1 MSDLDVG
8 SLFATDETKTIYLAP
23 KSEAH
28 PRGVWVT
35 LKRQL
40 DYGEKVAVEAALV
53 KGLAPEEARQLA
65 TEAEQRGGSRGTILV
80 DTGRQKLLKLAVW
93 IADWNFPGPAGKT
106 VPWPSKPHERLAV
119 VASLG
124 AKAGDWLEEQIDALI
139 AEADAVERADAEE
152 GGPDPLGPSLAVVG
166 RDQT

>member
-1 MSDLDVG
+1 MSDIDVG

-23 KSEAH
+23 ASAAH
-28 PRGVWVT
+28 PKGVWVT

-40 DYGEKVAVEAALV
+40 DYGEKVAVEAAFI
-53 KGLAPEEARQLA
+53 KGLAPQEAEQMAR
-65 TEAEQRGGSRGTILV
+65 EAEQRGGLRSTILV
-80 DTGRQKLLKLAVW
+80 DTGRQKLLKLATW

-106 VPWPSKPHERLAV
+106 VPWPAAPHERLTV

-139 AEADAVERADAEE
+139 AEAEAVDRADAEE

-166 RDQT
+166 REAT

>member
-1 MSDLDVG
+1 MSDIDVG

-23 KSEAH
+23 ASAAH
-28 PRGVWVT
+28 PKGVWVT

-40 DYGEKVAVEAALV
+40 DYGEKVAVEAAFI
-53 KGLAPEEARQLA
+53 KGLAPQ
-65 TEAEQRGGSRGTILV
+65 EAEQMAREAELRGGLRSTILV
-80 DTGRQKLLKLAVW
+80 DTGRQKLLKLATW

-106 VPWPSKPHERLAV
+106 VPWPAAPHERLTV

-139 AEADAVERADAEE
+139 AEAEAVEQADAEE
-152 GGPDPLGPSLAVVG
+152 GGSDPLGPSLAVVG
-166 RDQT
+166 REAT

>member
-1 MSDLDVG
+1 MSDIDVG

-23 KSEAH
+23 ASAAH
-28 PRGVWVT
+28 PKGVWVT

-40 DYGEKVAVEAALV
+40 DYGEKVAVEAAFI
-53 KGLAPEEARQLA
+53 KGLAPQEAEQMAR
-65 TEAEQRGGSRGTILV
+65 EAEQRGGLRSTILV
-80 DTGRQKLLKLAVW
+80 DTGRQKLLKLATW

-106 VPWPSKPHERLAV
+106 VPWPAAPHERLTV

-139 AEADAVERADAEE
+139 AEAEAVERADAEE
-152 GGPDPLGPSLAVVG
+152 GGSDPLGPSLAVVG
-166 RDQT
+166 REAT

>member
-1 MSDLDVG
+1 MSDIDVG
-8 SLFATDETKTIYLAP
+8 NLFATDETTTIYLAP
-23 KSEAH
+23 ASAAH
-28 PRGVWVT
+28 PKGVWVT

-40 DYGEKVAVEAALV
+40 DYGERVAVEAALV
-53 KGLAPEEARQLA
+53 KGLAPDEAAQLA
-65 TEAEQRGGSRGTILV
+65 REAEQRGGRGTILV
-80 DTGRQKLLKLAVW
+80 DTGRQKLLKLATW

-124 AKAGDWLEEQIDALI
+124 AKAGDWLEEQIDKLI
-139 AEADAVERADAEE
+139 AEAEAVEKADAEE

-166 RDQT
+166 HEAT

>member
-1 MSDLDVG
+1 MSDIDVG
-8 SLFATDETKTIYLAP
+8 NLFATDETKTIYLAP
-23 KSEAH
+23 ATPDRPK
-28 PRGVWVT
+28 GVWVT

-40 DYGEKVAVEAALV
+40 DYGEKVAVEAAFIR
-53 KGLAPEEARQLA
+53 GLAPQEAEQMAR
-65 TEAEQRGGSRGTILV
+65 EAEQRGGGRSTILV
-80 DTGRQKLLKLAVW
+80 DTGRQKLLKLATW

-106 VPWPSKPHERLAV
+106 VPWPSKPHERLSV

-139 AEADAVERADAEE
+139 AEAEAVERADAED
-152 GGPDPLGPSLAVVG
+152 GGSDPLGPSLAVVG

>member
-1 MSDLDVG
+1 MSDIDVG

-23 KSEAH
+23 ASAAH
-28 PRGVWVT
+28 PKGIWVT

-40 DYGEKVAVEAALV
+40 DYGEKVAVEAAFI
-53 KGLAPEEARQLA
+53 KGLAPQEAKQMAR
-65 TEAEQRGGSRGTILV
+65 EAEQRGGGRSTILV
-80 DTGRQKLLKLAVW
+80 DTGRQKLLKLATW

-139 AEADAVERADAEE
+139 AEAEAVERADAEE

-166 RDQT
+166 REAT

>member
-1 MSDLDVG
+1 MSDIDVG

-23 KSEAH
+23 ASAAH
-28 PRGVWVT
+28 PKGVWVT

-40 DYGEKVAVEAALV
+40 DYGEKVAVEAAFI
-53 KGLAPEEARQLA
+53 KGLAPQEAEQMA
-65 TEAEQRGGSRGTILV
+65 QEAEQRGGLRSTILV
-80 DTGRQKLLKLAVW
+80 DTGRQKLLKLATW

-106 VPWPSKPHERLAV
+106 VPWPAAPHERLTV

-139 AEADAVERADAEE
+139 AEAEAVERADAEE
-152 GGPDPLGPSLAVVG
+152 GGSDPLGPSLAVVG
-166 RDQT
+166 REAT